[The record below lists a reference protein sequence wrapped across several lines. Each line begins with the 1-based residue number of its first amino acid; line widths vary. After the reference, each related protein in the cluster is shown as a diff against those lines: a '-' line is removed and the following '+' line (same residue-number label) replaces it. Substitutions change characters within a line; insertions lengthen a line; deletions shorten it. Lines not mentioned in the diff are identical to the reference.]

1 MGFYPVC
8 SASGEYALGIPQF
21 KRITVALRNGKTLEI
36 VADKIGKE
44 KVLTNV
50 SFNGKKLERNF
61 IKVSDVFNGGKLVFD
76 K

>member
-1 MGFYPVC
+1 VC

-21 KRITVALRNGKTLEI
+21 KRITVDLRNGKQLEI
-36 VADKIGKE
+36 RADKIGEE

-50 SFNGKKLERNF
+50 SFNGKKLKKSF
-61 IKVSDVFNGGKLVFD
+61 IKVSDIFNGGTLTFD